1 MLFRLPFLQILW
13 YNQFVKE
20 RNDMYNLLI
29 CDDEKDIVNAL
40 KIYLSDPS
48 YELYTA
54 SNGEEA
60 LRIVE
65 REDIHLVLMDIMMP
79 VKDGMT
85 ALSEIRKISN
95 VPVIFLTA
103 KSEDTDKILG
113 LNIGADDYI
122 TKPFSFKE
130 MVMRVGAQL
139 RRYYEFNAVPS
150 GDRHYGKLM
159 ISSTRFEAKADGEPL
174 NLTAKEFK
182 ILDYLTIHENQI
194 MPKQKL
200 IDDVWG
206 VDEYIDENTV
216 AVTIARL
223 RDKLSKAGINN
234 VVTVWGLGYKWQD

>member
-1 MLFRLPFLQILW
+1 M
-13 YNQFVKE
+13 
-20 RNDMYNLLI
+20 
-29 CDDEKDIVNAL
+29 
-40 KIYLSDPS
+40 
-48 YELYTA
+48 
-54 SNGEEA
+54 
-60 LRIVE
+60 
-65 REDIHLVLMDIMMP
+65 
-79 VKDGMT
+79 
-85 ALSEIRKISN
+85 RKILIAEDNVEISN
-95 VPVIFLTA
+95 MM
-103 KSEDTDKILG
+103 KSYLEKAGHEVYQAFD
-113 LNIGADDYI
+113 GADDYI

-150 GDRHYGKLM
+150 GDRHYGSLM
-159 ISSTRFEAKADGEPL
+159 ISSSRYEAKVDGEPL

-223 RDKLSKAGINN
+223 RDKLSKVGINN